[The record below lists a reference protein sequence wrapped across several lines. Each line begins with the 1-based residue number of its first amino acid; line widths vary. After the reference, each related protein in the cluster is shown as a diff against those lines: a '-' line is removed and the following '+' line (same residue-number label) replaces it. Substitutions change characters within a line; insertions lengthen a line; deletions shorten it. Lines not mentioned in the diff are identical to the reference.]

1 MPGIGDLNATREA
14 LRDLSKVVTSTR
26 QTLAKMVR
34 GEDQGGGRA
43 RLDDHAESFTS
54 ALEHMGE
61 VREGFILS
69 QRTTPHT
76 SLTDLRDLVK
86 HILLDWQWV
95 EEMNWL
101 LTPSGQP
108 ESLGP
113 QLVFYN
119 HALVALAAVPRLPA
133 EAVTFPQRKPSY
145 EDVSVPTLPG
155 ELLTR
160 IEEIEHVIYQSAVKS
175 VRQLDPEPLRRTYAF
190 FEASSWLV
198 RNHLQTIL

>member
-1 MPGIGDLNATREA
+1 MPGIGDLNSTREA

-26 QTLAKMVR
+26 QTLATMVR
-34 GEDQGGGRA
+34 GEDQGYRTHF
-43 RLDDHAESFTS
+43 DHHAESFSS

-69 QRTTPHT
+69 QRSTPQT
-76 SLTDLRDLVK
+76 SLADLRDLVK
-86 HILLDWQWV
+86 HILLDWHWV

-101 LTPSGQP
+101 LAPSGHP

-119 HALVALAAVPRLPA
+119 HALVALGSVPHLPA

-145 EDVSVPTLPG
+145 EDVSVPTLPH

-160 IEEIEHVIYQSAVKS
+160 IEEIEHIIYQSAVKS
-175 VRQLDPEPLRRTYAF
+175 VRQLEPEPLRRTYAF
-190 FEASSWLV
+190 FEASSWLAK
-198 RNHLQTIL
+198 NYLQNIL